1 MRYQY
6 VAMASWCCPPQQHE
20 ELFQHD
26 LLGRTGAVTVL
37 CRALD
42 GRCLDASVHVAEI
55 RVCDPAKPL

>member
-26 LLGRTGAVTVL
+26 LLGRTGAVTVSVVI
-37 CRALD
+37 
-42 GRCLDASVHVAEI
+42 ASS
-55 RVCDPAKPL
+55 